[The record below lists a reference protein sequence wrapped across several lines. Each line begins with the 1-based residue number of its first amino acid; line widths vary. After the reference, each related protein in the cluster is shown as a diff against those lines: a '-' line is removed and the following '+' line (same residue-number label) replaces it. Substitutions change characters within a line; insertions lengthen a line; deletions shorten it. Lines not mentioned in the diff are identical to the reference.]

1 MAFQVELPTVPR
13 RQVSNT
19 VGQTIKE
26 LKKNLFKAVI
36 ESMTKSVWMNTGTRF
51 LIFTLATSLAWSGA
65 AAMQQASYGDSTQY
79 VTTAA
84 DGDELPL
91 GIVKEKPAEGR
102 FVETDHGFMVP
113 YTATIP
119 GTDVTFEMVPIPG
132 GTFQMGSPQDEE
144 DRRDDEGPQFEVA
157 VEPFWIGKHEVTWAE
172 YKKYMELDKHFKSF
186 QQTKTRVINDKN
198 EQDAITAPSSL
209 YDPSFT
215 FEAGEEPNEP
225 AATMTQYA
233 AKQYTKW
240 LSLLSGQF
248 YRLPYESEW
257 EYACRAGTTTPFYFG
272 DDPDELEEHAWY
284 YDNSDELRHAVGELK
299 PNPWGLYDM
308 YGNVAEWVLDEYAKD
323 HYAQF
328 DGKNVSVA
336 DALNKPEKLYPRVLR
351 GGSWELELEDC
362 RSAARLASDDEE
374 WKLEDPNFPKSPWW
388 YTDTPG
394 LGSGFRLIR
403 PLMVPA
409 DRNAKEA
416 FWKADVEEIIEDA
429 KNRITDN
436 GRGAYGIVDPQLPK
450 AIEQIDE
457 NDK

>member
-1 MAFQVELPTVPR
+1 MTRTAYQKYLTGLLFFCLLTGPAWTARAALQEPAAQPLPP
-13 RQVSNT
+13 
-19 VGQTIKE
+19 
-26 LKKNLFKAVI
+26 
-36 ESMTKSVWMNTGTRF
+36 
-51 LIFTLATSLAWSGA
+51 
-65 AAMQQASYGDSTQY
+65 
-79 VTTAA
+79 
-84 DGDELPL
+84 

-102 FVETDHGFMVP
+102 FVETDQGYMVP

-132 GTFQMGSPQDEE
+132 GKFQMGSPEGEE
-144 DRRDDEGPQFEVA
+144 DRRDDEGPQFEVT
-157 VEPFWIGKHEVTWAE
+157 VQPFWIGKHEVTWAE
-172 YKKYMELDKHFKSF
+172 YKKYMQLDKHFKSF
-186 QQTKTRVINDKN
+186 QQAKTRIINDEN
-198 EQDAITAPSSL
+198 RQDAITAPSSL

-240 LSLLSGQF
+240 LSLLSGPF
-248 YRLPYESEW
+248 YRLPYEAEW
-257 EYACRAGTTTPFYFG
+257 EYACRAGTTTAFYFG

-308 YGNVAEWVLDEYAKD
+308 YGNVAEWVLDEYDED
-323 HYAQF
+323 HYGQF
-328 DGKNVSVA
+328 EGKSISLTDSFNQ
-336 DALNKPEKLYPRVLR
+336 PEELYPRVLR

-394 LGSGFRLIR
+394 LGTGFRLVR
-403 PLMVPA
+403 PLHAPA
-409 DRNAKEA
+409 DRDAQEV
-416 FWKADVEEIIEDA
+416 FWRADLEEIVEDT

-436 GRGAYGIVDPQLPK
+436 GRGAFGIVDPDLPT

-457 NDK
+457 DDK

>member
-1 MAFQVELPTVPR
+1 MIHQELF
-13 RQVSNT
+13 
-19 VGQTIKE
+19 
-26 LKKNLFKAVI
+26 LKAATQN
-36 ESMTKSVWMNTGTRF
+36 MTKLDLINCLTGLLF
-51 LIFTLATSLAWSGA
+51 FTLLTGPSWTAV
-65 AAMQQASYGDSTQY
+65 AAMQDPVASERSDQDS
-79 VTTAA
+79 AA
-84 DGDELPL
+84 NKLPQ
-91 GIVKEKPAEGR
+91 GIVKQKPAEGR
-102 FVETDHGFMVP
+102 FVETEHGFMVP

-132 GTFQMGSPQDEE
+132 GTFQMGSPDDEE
-144 DRRDDEGPQFEVA
+144 DRRDDEGPQFEVT
-157 VEPFWIGKHEVTWAE
+157 VQPFWIGKHEVTWDE
-172 YKKYMELDKHFKSF
+172 YKKYMQLDKHFKSF
-186 QQTKTRVINDKN
+186 QQAKTRIVNDEN

-215 FEAGEEPNEP
+215 FEAGEEPDEP

-257 EYACRAGTTTPFYFG
+257 EYACRAGTTTAFYFG

-284 YDNSDELRHAVGELK
+284 YDNSDELRHAVGELE

-308 YGNVAEWVLDEYAKD
+308 YGNVAEWVLDEYDKD
-323 HYAQF
+323 HYGQF
-328 DGKNVSVA
+328 EGKTVAVA
-336 DALNKPEKLYPRVLR
+336 DTFNAPEDVYPRVLR

-403 PLMVPA
+403 PLTAPA
-409 DRNAKEA
+409 DRLAKEA
-416 FWKADVEEIIEDA
+416 FWRADVEEIVEDA
-429 KNRITDN
+429 KNRIDDN

-457 NDK
+457 DDK